1 MQSCTF
7 RCNLVINSSTDVR
20 LLTILSGRG
29 AQHGAPLCIPPVI
42 CTRNQ
47 HPRIDPDKQILRI
60 KLGQLQVL
68 STSIVATGVGK
79 RDGAGLDRSDSFKQ
93 LPAP

>member
-1 MQSCTF
+1 MQRLYHAKLRLSMQYSHKLID
-7 RCNLVINSSTDVR
+7 RCPSTYHPVK
-20 LLTILSGRG
+20 GRG
-29 AQHGAPLCIPPVI
+29 AQHSAPRCIPPVI

-68 STSIVATGVGK
+68 STSIVATGIGK
-79 RDGAGLDRSDSFKQ
+79 
-93 LPAP
+93 PV